1 MKQEKLSLNDVLV
14 RPIITE
20 KALGLR
26 EQRKYV
32 FEVNPLANKNQ
43 IKEAVEKIF
52 NVKVEKVNVI
62 NIKPKPKRRGIFEGR
77 TRSWKKAIVTL
88 KEGYTIKELEGEH

>member
-1 MKQEKLSLNDVLV
+1 MKRGKLTIYDVLV
-14 RPIITE
+14 RPLVTE
-20 KALGLR
+20 KSLALR

-32 FEVNPLANKNQ
+32 FEVNPLANKGLV
-43 IKEAVEKIF
+43 KEAVEKLF
-52 NVKVEKVNVI
+52 NVKVEKVNI
-62 NIKPKPKRRGIFEGR
+62 MNMKPKPKRRGVFEGK

>member
-1 MKQEKLSLNDVLV
+1 MKQEKLSLHDVLV

-20 KALGLR
+20 KALRLR

-43 IKEAVEKIF
+43 IK
-52 NVKVEKVNVI
+52 
-62 NIKPKPKRRGIFEGR
+62 RGR
-77 TRSWKKAIVTL
+77 
-88 KEGYTIKELEGEH
+88 GEDIQRQGG

>member
-1 MKQEKLSLNDVLV
+1 MKQEKLSLNDVLI

-20 KALGLR
+20 KALILR

-32 FEVNPLANKNQ
+32 FEVNPLANKNLV
-43 IKEAVEKIF
+43 KEAVEKLF
-52 NVKVEKVNVI
+52 NVKVEKVNI
-62 NIKPKPKRRGIFEGR
+62 LNMKPKPKRRGIFEGK
-77 TRSWKKAIVTL
+77 TRSWKKAVVTL

>member
-1 MKQEKLSLNDVLV
+1 MKQEKLSLHDVLI

-20 KALGLR
+20 KALFLR

-32 FEVNPLANKNQ
+32 FEVNPLANKNLV
-43 IKEAVEKIF
+43 KEAVEKLF
-52 NVKVEKVNVI
+52 NVKVEKVNI
-62 NIKPKPKRRGIFEGR
+62 MNMKPKPKRRGWFEGR
-77 TRSWKKAIVTL
+77 TKEWKKAIVTL